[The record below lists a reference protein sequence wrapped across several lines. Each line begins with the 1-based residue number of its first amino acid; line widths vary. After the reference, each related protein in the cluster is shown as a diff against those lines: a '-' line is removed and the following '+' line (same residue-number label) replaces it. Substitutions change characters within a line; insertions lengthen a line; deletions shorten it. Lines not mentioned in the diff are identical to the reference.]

1 MKKLRI
7 KEVILNSNFKHQI
20 GNQGLNFYFNNFSFF
35 ILRNFRFNPKTKI
48 LSDGQ
53 FFTTLINI
61 LLRKKYKRNSFDFTS
76 NAPDVFNYISENNK
90 SLCVI
95 GSTTKNS
102 KIFKS
107 FLDNE
112 YNIQNCISIDGFKK
126 NIYEYLLKQDLNNS
140 FIIIGTGSPFQ
151 ENLATFIYENFKNVE
166 VYTCGGFIT
175 QTAESISNK
184 SNHNYYPEF
193 ISKFNLRWLYRVLT
207 TNYVLKRVLFY
218 YPVSV
223 IYLIYELIIK
233 RNDNK

>member
-1 MKKLRI
+1 MLSNMKLPI
-7 KEVILNSNFKHQI
+7 EVFTKWAEEGRDEAMAKGHANSVNAM
-20 GNQGLNFYFNNFSFF
+20 L
-35 ILRNFRFNPKTKI
+35 
-48 LSDGQ
+48 
-53 FFTTLINI
+53 
-61 LLRKKYKRNSFDFTS
+61 DFTFKNIDNRFTFIDS
-76 NAPDVFNYISENNK
+76 GCGNGWVVRIVGDHPLCNK
-90 SLCVI
+90 AI
-95 GSTTKNS
+95 GVDGS
-102 KIFKS
+102 KSMIEKA
-107 FLDNE
+107 
-112 YNIQNCISIDGFKK
+112 ISIDKK

-218 YPVSV
+218 YPISV